1 MDMETARQE
10 VRFRE
15 PNFLNPA
22 KRKVNGRITY
32 ICPECE
38 NGSGMDGDGI
48 TFDPKADYPHWKCYK
63 CGLYEDVIGL
73 WKCHTGYSD
82 DRDVFMSLYDYY
94 GIDVELS
101 DRHTELS
108 ENDRHESKIKRH
120 ERARNSS
127 DSLLWAS
134 VNNEQMTMAFDG
146 MNQNVIPVSQEIMQV
161 LTNIVNQHDIADYV
175 PNYSGN
181 SNGNTMEILQKIW
194 NCSERDV
201 LNNTGIMMEYQLH
214 PERFQTEQPRQD
226 YSNFFLQANQNLMKT
241 DYHRGLTLAT
251 LNHFCVGFV
260 PDWRHPKAPQ
270 IVPASPRL
278 IIPTSKY
285 SYLARDTRENLTK
298 IQKKYSKSKV
308 GAVQIFN
315 VESLHT
321 AEKPIFV
328 VEGEIDAL
336 SIIDV
341 GGEAIALGSTSN
353 VNKLLEILE
362 RKKLTQPLIISL
374 DNDKA
379 GVEASQ
385 RLTDGLQ
392 ELGVSYHQINIA
404 EPYKDANEALNA
416 DRESFADKV
425 EEVEMNPEE
434 SERLVQEIKYMET
447 AVSSHLQEFLN
458 GIANS
463 VNTPYIPTKF
473 KVLDAVLDG
482 GLYEG
487 LYVVGAISS
496 LGKTTFFTQICD
508 QIAQSGH
515 DVLIFSLEMARTE
528 LMAKSISRLTVLDV
542 LQNQGSIKDAKTSR
556 GITTGSRYTNYSQ
569 REKDLIQ
576 RAVQSYGKFA
586 DNIFIHEGIG
596 DIGVERVRE
605 VVHQHISI
613 TGREPVVLIDYLQ
626 ILAPAD
632 VRATDKQ
639 NTDKAVIELKRLS
652 RDFKI
657 PVIAISSFN
666 RENYTAPVNLSSF
679 KESGAIEYSSDVL
692 IGLQLQGVGRKN
704 FDATKEKAKN
714 PREVELVILKNRNGA
729 TGKKIKY
736 HYYPMFNY
744 FEEMGIVTEDE
755 KQ

>member
-10 VRFRE
+10 VRFKE
-15 PNFLNPA
+15 PDFLSPA
-22 KRKVNGRITY
+22 KQKVNGRMTY

-38 NGSGMDGDGI
+38 NGSGRDGDGI
-48 TFDPKADYPHWKCYK
+48 VFDPKADYPHWKCYK

-73 WKCHTGYSD
+73 WKCHTGISD
-82 DRDVFMSLYDYY
+82 PAEVFRTVYDYY
-94 GIDVELS
+94 QITVEWSSKPVELLDSKKHKTTTPSRTSLYSLVKPIS
-101 DRHTELS
+101 DGAKKT
-108 ENDRHESKIKRH
+108 
-120 ERARNSS
+120 
-127 DSLLWAS
+127 
-134 VNNEQMTMAFDG
+134 
-146 MNQNVIPVSQEIMQV
+146 
-161 LTNIVNQHDIADYV
+161 
-175 PNYSGN
+175 
-181 SNGNTMEILQKIW
+181 
-194 NCSERDV
+194 
-201 LNNTGIMMEYQLH
+201 
-214 PERFQTEQPRQD
+214 D
-226 YSNFFLQANQNLMKT
+226 YSDFFLQANQNLMQT
-241 DYHRGLTLAT
+241 DYHRGLTLTT
-251 LNHFCVGFV
+251 LNRFRIGFAGQ
-260 PDWRHPKAPQ
+260 WRHPKAPDT
-270 IVPASPRL
+270 VPASPRL

-315 VESLHT
+315 IESLHT

-336 SIIDV
+336 SVIDV

-353 VNKLLEILE
+353 VNKLLELLE
-362 RKKLTQPLIISL
+362 RQKLTQPLIISL
-374 DNDKA
+374 DNDNA
-379 GVEASQ
+379 GIEASQ
-385 RLTDGLQ
+385 RLTEGLQ
-392 ELGVSYHQINIA
+392 ELGVSYHLINIA

-416 DRESFADKV
+416 DREAFADKV
-425 EEVEMNPEE
+425 EEVELNPEE
-434 SERLVQEIKYMET
+434 SERLVQEAEYMKT

-458 GIANS
+458 GIASS

-473 KVLDAVLDG
+473 KVLDTVLDG

-508 QIAQSGH
+508 QIARSGH

-542 LQNQGSIKDAKTSR
+542 LRNQGSIKDAKTAR
-556 GITTGSRYTNYSQ
+556 GITTGSRYANYSQ

-605 VVHQHISI
+605 VVHQHIAI

-639 NTDKAVIELKRLS
+639 NIDKAVIELKRLS